1 MFPTNPA
8 VTDGVELF
16 VWIVVILI
24 SFVFSIVDF
33 RNVKERLNLSL
44 LMVANFTVWH
54 KNRTKYSRNKQN
66 NN

>member
-24 SFVFSIVDF
+24 SLVGAVSIVDF
-33 RNVKERLNLSL
+33 RNVK
-44 LMVANFTVWH
+44 
-54 KNRTKYSRNKQN
+54 KKG
-66 NN
+66 

>member
-24 SFVFSIVDF
+24 SFVGAV
-33 RNVKERLNLSL
+33 SL
-44 LMVANFTVWH
+44 LILETLKKRLKPESF
-54 KNRTKYSRNKQN
+54 
-66 NN
+66 